1 MPNSTRAVLAASAA
15 CMLLSACGGSAS
27 GGLVSASSPVPIPS
41 PTSTPTPTPTPAPIQ
56 AADDTT
62 VELLA
67 TLATQELAVVT
78 HDDPIQIRYDASR
91 NVYELKA
98 GNFDWSA
105 FTDPPAPSGDAPN
118 FFFEIAD
125 QPVTSFFIIRAHN
138 RSSEPERHY
147 LYSNLAYWNA
157 SGAEGG
163 FFGNVAA
170 FGAATPAAGVPLS
183 GTASF
188 EGFAMGQADVANE
201 VWGFFSTTPL
211 EGTVKLNFDFA
222 AGSLA
227 GSLNMGNGNCDC
239 EKFVS
244 TGIIAFS
251 NTVFSRGSQTFSGS
265 FASGAQGV
273 NSFDGRFTGPRAEEL
288 IGSWSL
294 PFLFEGATHQA
305 WGTWIA
311 KRGN

>member
-1 MPNSTRAVLAASAA
+1 M
-15 CMLLSACGGSAS
+15 
-27 GGLVSASSPVPIPS
+27 
-41 PTSTPTPTPTPAPIQ
+41 
-56 AADDTT
+56 
-62 VELLA
+62 LA
-67 TLATQELAVVT
+67 TLATQELAVAT
-78 HDDPIQIRYDASR
+78 RDDPLQIRYDASR

-105 FTDPPAPSGDAPN
+105 ITDPPEPSGDATN
-118 FFFEIAD
+118 FYFKIAD
-125 QPVTSFFIIRAHN
+125 QPDTSYFSIRAHN
-138 RSSEPERHY
+138 RSSGPERRY
-147 LYSNLAYWNA
+147 RYSNLAYWQA

-163 FFGNVAA
+163 DFGNVAA

-188 EGFAMGQADVANE
+188 EGFAIGQADVANE
-201 VWGFFSTTPL
+201 VWGFDTTTPL

-222 AGSLA
+222 ASSLA
-227 GSLNMGNGNCDC
+227 GSLNLGNGNCDC
-239 EKFVS
+239 EKSVS
-244 TGIIAFS
+244 TGLIAFS

-265 FASGAQGV
+265 FASGAQGT
-273 NSFDGRFTGPRAEEL
+273 NAFDGRFTGPGAEEL

-305 WGTWIA
+305 WGSWIA